1 MTGCLL
7 SSIIIEYQ
15 IILAL
20 KSIQALKR
28 TSNKYFLVWEG
39 VNSMIVITSNKISEE
54 RIQEIVA
61 HIEKHGVKAHISKG
75 EDRTVIGI
83 IGKADPQLAEHLRQ
97 MSGVEQVVKI
107 SKSYK
112 LASRDFHPENTV
124 INIGDVAIGG
134 DQLVI
139 MGGPCAVEN
148 VAQINEIA
156 RLVKLS
162 GGQVLRGG
170 AFKPRTG
177 PYSFQGVG
185 VEGLE
190 MMAEAGKKHGLLTI
204 TEVMT
209 PEYVDVCAQYADILQ
224 VGTRNMQNFD
234 LLRKLGTI
242 QTPVMLKR
250 GLSSTYDEFLN
261 AAEYILAGGNPN
273 VMLCERGIR
282 TFETYTRNTLDLTAI
297 PVLHQLS
304 HLPVISDPSHGTGR
318 RELVETMCKASVAA
332 GANGLIVEMHT
343 DPDNSMT
350 GDGVQ
355 SLFPDQFANL
365 LVDLEKLAPF
375 FGKTFNT
382 KKGLVAAG
390 SWIK

>member
-1 MTGCLL
+1 
-7 SSIIIEYQ
+7 
-15 IILAL
+15 
-20 KSIQALKR
+20 
-28 TSNKYFLVWEG
+28 
-39 VNSMIVITSNKISEE
+39 MIVITNPHIEE
-54 RIQEIVA
+54 ARIAEIVT
-61 HIEKHGVKAHISKG
+61 HIEAAGVQAHVSRG
-75 EDRTVIGI
+75 TDRTVIGI
-83 IGKADPQLAEHLRQ
+83 IGSAAPTLAEHLRQ
-97 MSGVEQVVKI
+97 LKGVENVIKI

-112 LASRDFHPENTV
+112 LASRDFHPDDTIIDIKGV
-124 INIGDVAIGG
+124 KIGG
-134 DQLVI
+134 NNLVI
-139 MGGPCAVEN
+139 MGGPCAVETPE
-148 VAQINEIA
+148 QIDEIA
-156 RLVKLS
+156 RLVKAA

-185 VEGLE
+185 VEGLV
-190 MMAEAGKKHGLLTI
+190 MMAEAGRKHGLLTI

-209 PEYVDVCAQYADILQ
+209 PEYVDVCAEYADILQ

-242 QTPVMLKR
+242 QTPVLLKR
-250 GLSSTYDEFLN
+250 GFSSTYDEFLN

-282 TFETYTRNTLDLTAI
+282 TFETYTRNTLDLSAI
-297 PVLHQLS
+297 PVLQSLS

-318 RELVETMCKASVAA
+318 RELVEPMSKASVAA

-365 LVDLEKLAPF
+365 LKDLEKLAPIV
-375 FGKTFNT
+375 GKEFYTEKAPAEAF
-382 KKGLVAAG
+382 KEWK
-390 SWIK
+390 I

>member
-1 MTGCLL
+1 
-7 SSIIIEYQ
+7 
-15 IILAL
+15 
-20 KSIQALKR
+20 
-28 TSNKYFLVWEG
+28 
-39 VNSMIVITSNKISEE
+39 MIVITKNSLPDE
-54 RIQEIVA
+54 RINEIVQFIERKEGTQA
-61 HIEKHGVKAHISKG
+61 HVTKG
-75 EDRTVIGI
+75 TDRTIIGI
-83 IGKADPQLAEHLRQ
+83 VGKVDSQLGEQLRA
-97 MSGVEQVVKI
+97 MKGVEDVIRI

-112 LASRDFHPENTV
+112 LASRDFHPDDTIIEIKGV
-124 INIGDVAIGG
+124 KIGG
-134 DQLVI
+134 EHVAI
-139 MGGPCAVEN
+139 MGGPCAVESPE
-148 VAQINEIA
+148 QIDEIA
-156 RLVKLS
+156 RLVKAA

-185 VEGLE
+185 VEGLV

-209 PEYVDVCAQYADILQ
+209 PEYVDICAQHADILQ

-242 QTPVMLKR
+242 KTPVLLKR
-250 GLSSTYDEFLN
+250 GFSATYDEFLN

-282 TFETYTRNTLDLTAI
+282 TFETYTRNTLDLSAI
-297 PVLHQLS
+297 PVLQSLS

-318 RELVETMCKASVAA
+318 RELVEPMSKASLAA
-332 GANGLIVEMHT
+332 GANGLIIEMHT

-355 SLFPDQFANL
+355 SLFPDQFAQL
-365 LVDLEKLAPF
+365 LKDLEKLAPIV
-375 FGKTFNT
+375 GKSFDTPKAPQEAFAEW
-382 KKGLVAAG
+382 KK
-390 SWIK
+390 

>member
-1 MTGCLL
+1 
-7 SSIIIEYQ
+7 
-15 IILAL
+15 
-20 KSIQALKR
+20 
-28 TSNKYFLVWEG
+28 
-39 VNSMIVITSNKISEE
+39 MIAITSNKTSDE
-54 RIQEIVA
+54 RIQEIVQF
-61 HIEKHGVKAHISKG
+61 IEKQGVQAHVSKG

-83 IGKADPQLAEHLRQ
+83 IGKADPKLAEQLRQ

-112 LASRDFHPENTV
+112 LASRDFHPADTV
-124 INIGDVAIGG
+124 INIKGVEIGG
-134 DQLVI
+134 EQLVV
-139 MGGPCAVEN
+139 MGGPCAVETPE
-148 VAQINEIA
+148 QIDEIA
-156 RLVKLS
+156 RLVKAA

-185 VEGLE
+185 VEGLI

-242 QTPVMLKR
+242 QTPVLLKR
-250 GLSSTYDEFLN
+250 GFSSTYDEFLN

-282 TFETYTRNTLDLTAI
+282 TFETYTRNTLDLSAI
-297 PVLHQLS
+297 PVLKQLS

-318 RELVETMCKASVAA
+318 RELVVPMTKASVAA
-332 GANGLIVEMHT
+332 GADGLIIEMHT

-355 SLFPDQFANL
+355 SLFPEQFANL
-365 LVDLEKLAPF
+365 LVDLEKLAPLL
-375 FGKTFNT
+375 GKKFDTHKEAILT
-382 KKGLVAAG
+382 
-390 SWIK
+390 

>member
-1 MTGCLL
+1 M
-7 SSIIIEYQ
+7 IAI
-15 IILAL
+15 A
-20 KSIQALKR
+20 
-28 TSNKYFLVWEG
+28 SNKV
-39 VNSMIVITSNKISEE
+39 SDE
-54 RIQEIVA
+54 RIAEIVQ
-61 HIEKHGVKAHISKG
+61 HIEKHGVQAHVSKG
-75 EDRTVIGI
+75 TDQTVIGI
-83 IGKADPQLAEHLRQ
+83 IGKADPKLAEQLRQ
-97 MSGVEQVVKI
+97 MSGIDNVIKI

-112 LASRDFHPENTV
+112 LASRDFHPDNTV
-124 INIGDVAIGG
+124 IEMKGVRIGG
-134 DQLVI
+134 GELVV
-139 MGGPCAVEN
+139 MGGPCAVETPE
-148 VAQINEIA
+148 QIDEIA
-156 RLVKLS
+156 RLVKAA

-190 MMAEAGKKHGLLTI
+190 MMAEAGRKHGLLTI

-209 PEYVDVCAQYADILQ
+209 PEYVDVCAEHADILQ

-242 QTPVMLKR
+242 QTPVLLKR
-250 GLSSTYDEFLN
+250 GFSATYDEFLN

-297 PVLHQLS
+297 PVLQQLS

-332 GANGLIVEMHT
+332 GADGLIVEMHT

-355 SLFPDQFANL
+355 SLFPDQFAKL
-365 LVDLEKLAPF
+365 LQDLEKLAPLC
-375 FGKTFNT
+375 GKTFET
-382 KKGLVAAG
+382 KKEPIHA
-390 SWIK
+390 

>member
-1 MTGCLL
+1 MIAITN
-7 SSIIIEYQ
+7 SSI
-15 IILAL
+15 
-20 KSIQALKR
+20 
-28 TSNKYFLVWEG
+28 TD
-39 VNSMIVITSNKISEE
+39 E
-54 RIQEIVA
+54 RIQEIVE
-61 HIEKHGVKAHISKG
+61 HIEKQGVSAHVSKG
-75 EDRTVIGI
+75 TDRTVIGI
-83 IGKADPQLAEHLRQ
+83 IGKADPTLAEQLRQ
-97 MSGVEQVVKI
+97 MKGIENVVKI

-112 LASRDFHPENTV
+112 LASRDFHPDNTV
-124 INIGDVAIGG
+124 IKIKDVEIGG

-139 MGGPCAVEN
+139 MGGPCAVETPQ
-148 VAQINEIA
+148 QIDEIA
-156 RLVKLS
+156 RLVKAA

-190 MMAEAGKKHGLLTI
+190 MMAEAGQKHGLLTI

-209 PEYVDVCAQYADILQ
+209 PEYVNVCAEHADILQ

-234 LLRKLGTI
+234 LLRKLGEMD
-242 QTPVMLKR
+242 TPVLLKR
-250 GLSSTYDEFLN
+250 GFSATYDELLN

-297 PVLHQLS
+297 PVLQQLS
-304 HLPVISDPSHGTGR
+304 HLPVIADPSHGTGR
-318 RELVETMCKASVAA
+318 RELVEKMCMASIAA
-332 GANGLIVEMHT
+332 GADGLIIEMHT

-355 SLFPDQFANL
+355 SLFPDQFAHL
-365 LVDLEKLAPF
+365 LQDIERLAPIV
-375 FGKTFNT
+375 GRTFDT
-382 KKGLVAAG
+382 AKQP
-390 SWIK
+390 I

>member
-1 MTGCLL
+1 
-7 SSIIIEYQ
+7 
-15 IILAL
+15 
-20 KSIQALKR
+20 
-28 TSNKYFLVWEG
+28 
-39 VNSMIVITSNKISEE
+39 MIVITSNKIGQE
-54 RIQEIVA
+54 RIAEIVA
-61 HIEKHGVKAHISKG
+61 YIERHEVKAHVSRG

-83 IGKADPQLAEHLRQ
+83 IGKADPVLAEHLRQ
-97 MSGVEQVVKI
+97 MSGVEQVIKI

-112 LASRDFHPENTV
+112 LASRDFHPSDTV
-124 INIGDVAIGG
+124 IKIKDVEIGG

-139 MGGPCAVEN
+139 MGGPCAVESPG
-148 VAQINEIA
+148 QIDEIA
-156 RLVKLS
+156 RLVKMS

-190 MMAEAGKKHGLLTI
+190 MMAEAGRKHGLLTI

-209 PEYVDVCAQYADILQ
+209 PEYVDICAEHADILQ

-242 QTPVMLKR
+242 QTPVLLKR
-250 GLSSTYDEFLN
+250 GFSSTYDEFLN

-282 TFETYTRNTLDLTAI
+282 TFESYTRNTLDLAAI
-297 PVLHQLS
+297 PALQQLS

-318 RELVETMCKASVAA
+318 RELVEPMCKASVAA

-355 SLFPDQFANL
+355 SLFPDQFARL
-365 LVDLEKLAPF
+365 LQDLEKLAPLC
-375 FGKTFNT
+375 GKRFETP
-382 KKGLVAAG
+382 KEPVPAG
-390 SWIK
+390 SWRI

>member
-1 MTGCLL
+1 
-7 SSIIIEYQ
+7 
-15 IILAL
+15 
-20 KSIQALKR
+20 
-28 TSNKYFLVWEG
+28 
-39 VNSMIVITSNKISEE
+39 MIAITSHNITDA
-54 RIQEIVA
+54 RIAEIV
-61 HIEKHGVKAHISKG
+61 HWIEKHDISAHVSKG

-83 IGKADPQLAEHLRQ
+83 IGKADPVLAEQLRQ
-97 MSGVEQVVKI
+97 MSGIEEVIKI

-112 LASRDFHPENTV
+112 LASRDFHPSNTV
-124 INIGDVAIGG
+124 ISIKGVDIGG
-134 DQLVI
+134 DNLVV
-139 MGGPCAVEN
+139 MGGPCAVETPE
-148 VAQINEIA
+148 QIDEIA
-156 RLVKLS
+156 RLVKAA

-190 MMAEAGKKHGLLTI
+190 MMAEAGRKHGLLTI

-209 PEYVDVCAQYADILQ
+209 PEYVDVCAEHADILQ

-242 QTPVMLKR
+242 QTPVLLKR
-250 GLSSTYDEFLN
+250 GFSATYDEFLN

-297 PVLHQLS
+297 PVLKQLS

-318 RELVETMCKASVAA
+318 RELVEPMCKASVAA
-332 GANGLIVEMHT
+332 GADGLIIEMHT

-365 LVDLEKLAPF
+365 LVDLEKLAELM
-375 FGKTFNT
+375 GKTFST
-382 KKGLVAAG
+382 KKEPVLAG
-390 SWIK
+390 SWKI

>member
-1 MTGCLL
+1 
-7 SSIIIEYQ
+7 
-15 IILAL
+15 
-20 KSIQALKR
+20 
-28 TSNKYFLVWEG
+28 
-39 VNSMIVITSNKISEE
+39 MIVITQPTVTDE
-54 RIQEIVA
+54 RIAEIVS
-61 HIEKHGVKAHISKG
+61 HIERAGVAAHVSRG
-75 EDRTVIGI
+75 TDRTVIGI
-83 IGKADPQLAEHLRQ
+83 IGKAEPTLAEHLRQ
-97 MSGVEQVVKI
+97 LKGVENVIKI

-112 LASRDFHPENTV
+112 LASRDFHPEDTIIDIKGV
-124 INIGDVAIGG
+124 QIGG
-134 DQLVI
+134 SNLVV
-139 MGGPCAVEN
+139 MGGPCAVES
-148 VAQINEIA
+148 AEQIDEIA
-156 RLVKLS
+156 RLVKAA

-190 MMAEAGKKHGLLTI
+190 IMREAGEKHGLLTI

-209 PEYVDVCAQYADILQ
+209 PEYVDICAEHADILQ

-242 QTPVMLKR
+242 QTPVLLKR
-250 GLSSTYDEFLN
+250 GFSSTYDEFLN

-282 TFETYTRNTLDLTAI
+282 TFETYTRNTLDLSAI
-297 PVLHQLS
+297 PVLQGLS

-318 RELVETMCKASVAA
+318 RELVEPMTKASVAA
-332 GANGLIVEMHT
+332 GANGLIIEMHT

-365 LVDLEKLAPF
+365 LKDLEKLAPIV
-375 FGKTFNT
+375 GKKFDT
-382 KKGLVAAG
+382 KKEQAEAFAV
-390 SWIK
+390 WKR

>member
-1 MTGCLL
+1 MIAVT
-7 SSIIIEYQ
+7 SSH
-15 IILAL
+15 
-20 KSIQALKR
+20 
-28 TSNKYFLVWEG
+28 
-39 VNSMIVITSNKISEE
+39 ISDE
-54 RIQEIVA
+54 RIAEIVH
-61 HIEKHGVKAHISKG
+61 HIEKQGVQAHVSKG
-75 EDRTVIGI
+75 TDRTVIGI
-83 IGKADPQLAEHLRQ
+83 IGKADPKLAEQLRQ
-97 MSGVEQVVKI
+97 MSGIENVIKI

-112 LASRDFHPENTV
+112 LASRDFHPDNTV
-124 INIGDVAIGG
+124 ISIKGVEIGG
-134 DQLVI
+134 SELVI
-139 MGGPCAVEN
+139 MGGPCAVESPE
-148 VAQINEIA
+148 QIDEIA
-156 RLVKLS
+156 RLVKAA

-209 PEYVDVCAQYADILQ
+209 PEYVDVCAEHADILQ

-242 QTPVMLKR
+242 QTPVLLKR
-250 GLSSTYDEFLN
+250 GFSSTYDEFLN

-332 GANGLIVEMHT
+332 GADGLIVEMHT

-355 SLFPDQFANL
+355 SLFPDQFAKL
-365 LVDLEKLAPF
+365 LQDLEKLAPLC
-375 FGKTFNT
+375 GKTFET
-382 KKGLVAAG
+382 KKEPIH
-390 SWIK
+390 S

>member
-1 MTGCLL
+1 
-7 SSIIIEYQ
+7 
-15 IILAL
+15 
-20 KSIQALKR
+20 
-28 TSNKYFLVWEG
+28 
-39 VNSMIVITSNKISEE
+39 MIAITNQNISEE
-54 RIQEIVA
+54 RIQEIVNYIERSGVQA
-61 HIEKHGVKAHISKG
+61 HVSRGI
-75 EDRTVIGI
+75 DRTVIGI
-83 IGKADPQLAEHLRQ
+83 IGKAEPTLAEHLRQ
-97 MSGVEQVVKI
+97 MKGVENVIKI

-112 LASRDFHPENTV
+112 LASRDFHPDDTIIDIKGV
-124 INIGDVAIGG
+124 KIGG
-134 DQLVI
+134 DNLVI
-139 MGGPCAVEN
+139 MGGPCAVESPE
-148 VAQINEIA
+148 QIDEIA
-156 RLVKLS
+156 RLVKAA

-185 VEGLE
+185 VEGLI

-209 PEYVDVCAQYADILQ
+209 PEYVDVCAEYADILQ

-242 QTPVMLKR
+242 KTPVLLKR
-250 GLSSTYDEFLN
+250 GFSSTYDEFLN

-282 TFETYTRNTLDLTAI
+282 TFETYTRNTLDLSAI
-297 PVLHQLS
+297 PVLQGLS

-318 RELVETMCKASVAA
+318 RELVEPMSKASVAA

-365 LVDLEKLAPF
+365 LKDLEKLAPLV
-375 FGKTFNT
+375 GKQFSTSKEPAEAFAEW
-382 KKGLVAAG
+382 K
-390 SWIK
+390 I

>member
-1 MTGCLL
+1 
-7 SSIIIEYQ
+7 
-15 IILAL
+15 
-20 KSIQALKR
+20 
-28 TSNKYFLVWEG
+28 
-39 VNSMIVITSNKISEE
+39 MIAITSNKTSDE
-54 RIQEIVA
+54 RIQEIVQF
-61 HIEKHGVKAHISKG
+61 IEKQGVQAHVSKG

-83 IGKADPQLAEHLRQ
+83 IGQADPKLAEQLRQ

-112 LASRDFHPENTV
+112 LASRDFHPADTV
-124 INIGDVAIGG
+124 IKIKGVEIGG
-134 DQLVI
+134 EQLVV
-139 MGGPCAVEN
+139 MGGPCAVETPE
-148 VAQINEIA
+148 QIDEIA
-156 RLVKLS
+156 RLVKAA

-185 VEGLE
+185 VEGLI

-242 QTPVMLKR
+242 QTPVLLKR
-250 GLSSTYDEFLN
+250 GFSSTYDEFLN

-282 TFETYTRNTLDLTAI
+282 TFETYTRNTLDLSAI
-297 PVLHQLS
+297 PVLKQLS

-318 RELVETMCKASVAA
+318 RELVVPMTKASVAA
-332 GANGLIVEMHT
+332 GADGLIIEMHT

-365 LVDLEKLAPF
+365 LVDLEKLAPLL
-375 FGKTFNT
+375 GKKFDTR
-382 KKGLVAAG
+382 KEVILA
-390 SWIK
+390 